1 MGREDSKTTAKSAI
15 EAIITDLKYYNE
27 YNVIGGT
34 NSEVKEATAND
45 VQKKMLGG
53 WFHKYIYVDQVWCD
67 GMYMGP
73 ALLAQLINYK
83 TQPIMFQT
91 MIGVY

>member
-1 MGREDSKTTAKSAI
+1 MGRGCSKNCCKECYRSYYHRF
-15 EAIITDLKYYNE
+15 KYYNE
-27 YNVIGGT
+27 NYVIGGT
-34 NSEVKEATAND
+34 KSNVKEATAND
-45 VQKKMLGG
+45 VQKTMLGG
-53 WFHKYIYVDQVWCD
+53 WFHKYNYVDQVWCD

-83 TQPIMFQT
+83 RQPIMFQT